1 MRKIIALTIIL
12 LMILNVFSVIA
23 STGGENKE
31 IDYNNRNDV
40 NKLDAK
46 DLASAIEQGK
56 IKDMSIVNDN
66 KLADALKDNPSIA
79 VKLEDKDFARAIN
92 QDASLIDN
100 NKIFENI
107 ESRAKKNTFILNDN
121 PTIKKKWF
129 SKHGITDEGAE
140 LESYDGTI
148 VKTKGSEATT
158 FNINDHPG
166 AKVLPSGRLVL
177 SNGVEIAYA
186 AVTKGED
193 ESINVDGGYTD
204 LSNSENSNVYI
215 TNGAVQIGDKVYASS
230 TKEQIHITA
239 KDGENVIVGEKVV
252 EMDKT
257 NGETTAVFTGK
268 ITNYADGHTQLG
280 SNTDFT
286 EYSNDKKN
294 LQYSVTKDTDYYLGE
309 GCSNSINSCI
319 EMDKENN
326 YIKVIA
332 KSNNE
337 IIINNFNQ
345 QINAMTVPIITDSS
359 TLKYV
364 EKSMEEALFSKEPI
378 KIKGDQ
384 ANLPIIATGFV
395 NDNGEACYNYIGSA
409 AQKCEKDLGK
419 LIDYNAERTMQEHIN
434 QIKRLGI
441 GAQFG

>member
-166 AKVLPSGRLVL
+166 ANRK
-177 SNGVEIAYA
+177 A
-186 AVTKGED
+186 
-193 ESINVDGGYTD
+193 
-204 LSNSENSNVYI
+204 
-215 TNGAVQIGDKVYASS
+215 
-230 TKEQIHITA
+230 
-239 KDGENVIVGEKVV
+239 
-252 EMDKT
+252 
-257 NGETTAVFTGK
+257 
-268 ITNYADGHTQLG
+268 
-280 SNTDFT
+280 
-286 EYSNDKKN
+286 
-294 LQYSVTKDTDYYLGE
+294 
-309 GCSNSINSCI
+309 CSFKWRGNCLCCCN
-319 EMDKENN
+319 
-326 YIKVIA
+326 
-332 KSNNE
+332 
-337 IIINNFNQ
+337 
-345 QINAMTVPIITDSS
+345 
-359 TLKYV
+359 
-364 EKSMEEALFSKEPI
+364 
-378 KIKGDQ
+378 
-384 ANLPIIATGFV
+384 
-395 NDNGEACYNYIGSA
+395 
-409 AQKCEKDLGK
+409 
-419 LIDYNAERTMQEHIN
+419 
-434 QIKRLGI
+434 KRRR
-441 GAQFG
+441 